1 MKKRNLE
8 NSKKQLG
15 ATAVEM
21 ALVMIFVVQ
30 LMLGIVDFSRWLFT
44 INSANEATR
53 LGARIAAV
61 CTTDAVGIKNRMR
74 VFLPPSILN
83 SQIAVSYL
91 STGCATGEVC
101 AVQVALINNP
111 AIDSIA
117 WFLPTNL
124 PIPSFS
130 TLIPRESLQTSVF
143 PPGGTA
149 ATNNTNPLCS

>member
-1 MKKRNLE
+1 MNITVRHA
-8 NSKKQLG
+8 KKQSG

-61 CTTDAVGIKNRMR
+61 CTTNAAGIKTRMR
-74 VFLPPSILN
+74 AFLPPSITN
-83 SQIAVSYL
+83 SQITVSYL
-91 STGCATGEVC
+91 STGCAATEVC
-101 AVQVALINNP
+101 AVQVALTGSP
-111 AIDSIA
+111 GIDSIA
-117 WFLPTNL
+117 WFLPSSL

-130 TLIPRESLQTSVF
+130 TLLPRESLQTSVF
-143 PPGGTA
+143 PPGGSA
-149 ATNNTNPLCS
+149 AADNTNPLCS

>member
-1 MKKRNLE
+1 MNPRK
-8 NSKKQLG
+8 NSFKFQSG

-44 INSANEATR
+44 MNSANEATR

-61 CTTDAVGIKNRMR
+61 CTTNAAGIKTRMR
-74 VFLPPSILN
+74 TFLPPSITN
-83 SQIAVSYL
+83 SQITVSYL
-91 STGCATGEVC
+91 ATGCATGEVC
-101 AVQVALINNP
+101 AVQVALTGSPTI
-111 AIDSIA
+111 ASIA

-124 PIPSFS
+124 PIPSFT
-130 TLIPRESLQTSVF
+130 TLLPRESLQTSVF

-149 ATNNTNPLCS
+149 AASNTNPLCS